1 MKKMQ
6 ILMEN
11 WNKFLDENKSINSVD
26 VFYRICE
33 QKQALRDTQKEQVL
47 KEASGVSNH
56 IPEGM
61 GLDIGPEGVHGH
73 IQAIGPWGALVA
85 VSATAAWSAL
95 NIAALNASAAT
106 GVAFFISTSAVPL
119 MIAGVFG
126 WLYLKAKLNIPDWM
140 KRVFDAFSKKQD
152 PLEAAQD
159 KIKETISNIIEHT
172 DLTEE
177 QAVVLMEI
185 VNKSVHDDKDC
196 QHITEK
202 LLEAIEDN
210 DSDTVQFLTD
220 TLDDAVTNVYER
232 LLGQLEAMAK
242 KDPEETT

>member
-1 MKKMQ
+1 
-6 ILMEN
+6 MEN

-47 KEASGVSNH
+47 KEASGVGNH
-56 IPEGM
+56 IPEGIA
-61 GLDIGPEGVHGH
+61 LDIGPGGVHGH

-106 GVAFFISTSAVPL
+106 GIAFFLSQTAVPV
-119 MIAGVFG
+119 MVVGAFT
-126 WLYLKAKLNIPDWM
+126 WLFLKAKSRMADWM
-140 KRVFDAFSKKQD
+140 TRVFDVFSKTQD
-152 PLEAAQD
+152 PLQVAQD

-172 DLTEE
+172 DLTED

-185 VNKSVHDDKDC
+185 VNKSVHDDENC
-196 QHITEK
+196 RRLTEK
-202 LLEAIEDN
+202 LLKAIGDD
-210 DSDTVQFLTD
+210 DSDAVQFLTD
-220 TLDDAVTNVYER
+220 TLDGAVTDVYER